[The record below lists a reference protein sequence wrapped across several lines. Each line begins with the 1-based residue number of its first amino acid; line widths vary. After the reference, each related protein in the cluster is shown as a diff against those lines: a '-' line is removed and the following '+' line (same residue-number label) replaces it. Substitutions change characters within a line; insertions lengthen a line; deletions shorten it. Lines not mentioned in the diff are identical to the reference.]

1 MNETI
6 IVVNGKQWI
15 IPSDKQMSLISW
27 LQSNA
32 IDATRPQPMQESISH
47 GKELLTENG

>member
-6 IVVNGKQWI
+6 VIHGKQWI
-15 IPSDKQMSLISW
+15 IPSNKVMSLISW
-27 LQSNA
+27 LQANA
-32 IDATRPQPMQESISH
+32 VDASRPQPMQESISH